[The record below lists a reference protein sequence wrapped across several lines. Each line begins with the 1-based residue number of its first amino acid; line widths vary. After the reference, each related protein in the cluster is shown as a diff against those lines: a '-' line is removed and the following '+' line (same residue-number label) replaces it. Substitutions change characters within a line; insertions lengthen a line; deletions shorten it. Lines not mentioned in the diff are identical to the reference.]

1 MAMPGELPMITSG
14 GVGVP
19 EHPPWCVEDRGGIHY
34 SRELPPWGRD
44 RIIYAT
50 TSLFR
55 MDGLP
60 APLVGVN
67 LRLCAA
73 DVTEDYLLD
82 LDQARVLSWSINR
95 LVRLNAR

>member
-1 MAMPGELPMITSG
+1 MPEELSMGANG
-14 GVGVP
+14 GLGVP
-19 EHPPWCVEDRGGIHY
+19 EHPSWCAADRDGIHY

-44 RIIYAT
+44 RVIYAT

-55 MDGLP
+55 MDGL
-60 APLVGVN
+60 ATPLVGVN
-67 LRLCAA
+67 LRLYAA